1 METNK
6 IYLGVS
12 GKVNHTQASVSKYN
26 NLLER
31 IGEVEMLT
39 QFERFID
46 EEELIDFIKFIED
59 NLQENNIIH

>member
-1 METNK
+1 MGTNE

-12 GKVNHTQASVSKYN
+12 GKVTHTQASASKYN
-26 NLLER
+26 SLLER
-31 IGEVEMLT
+31 IGEGGMLT

-59 NLQENNIIH
+59 NLQENNI

>member
-1 METNK
+1 MGTNA

-12 GKVNHTQASVSKYN
+12 GKVNHTQASTSKYN

-31 IGEVEMLT
+31 IGEGGMLT

-46 EEELIDFIKFIED
+46 EEELIDFIKFIEG
-59 NLQENNIIH
+59 NLQENNI